1 MSNDFPLDITKY
13 QFLHLIGCGST
24 SEVRTAKCL
33 TNNRELAI
41 KLINLEAYPMEID
54 LLRQEVAFWSSSQHP
69 TVVKYYNSFTSG
81 TTLYILMEVMSGGS
95 VADILRYAFPNGFKD
110 ECIIATILNAILRA
124 LDYIHSNKELHRD
137 VKPANALV
145 GSDGQIKIGDFGV
158 AASILINPS
167 RYTVIGT
174 PCYMAPEVLESSD
187 GYTEKA
193 DIWSFGIT
201 AIELALG
208 SAPYAS
214 MTPLQIIQK
223 VLKAPPPVLP
233 ANSGFSPEFRD
244 LVKSC
249 LNYNPKKRP
258 TAHELLN
265 QPFFSKV
272 KGPEYIRDNVLVK
285 LPPLEQRFPMFRQEI
300 ANQIMNNVQQQK
312 PAKTEWNFDV
322 SSENDSA
329 KTQDNQTTNTNATTT
344 PNPIV
349 SNSDISTPIVS
360 TDSQQDAIS
369 ASSSNTSSTSI
380 DADSK
385 SQDNNEK
392 EEVHYKGR
400 FKFKVKKQTS
410 PSLTTDKLE
419 KLNSNED
426 NAVPQISSSPLF
438 DSPKPLLNS
447 SSSIAPQENPNND
460 FSEEEEARLQQMV
473 NELTIKVDRLTE
485 EGKEIKQDIAKLLKF
500 LQGKH

>member
-1 MSNDFPLDITKY
+1 MTIQKKDQL
-13 QFLHLIGCGST
+13 
-24 SEVRTAKCL
+24 L
-33 TNNRELAI
+33 TN
-41 KLINLEAYPMEID
+41 
-54 LLRQEVAFWSSSQHP
+54 
-69 TVVKYYNSFTSG
+69 
-81 TTLYILMEVMSGGS
+81 
-95 VADILRYAFPNGFKD
+95 
-110 ECIIATILNAILRA
+110 
-124 LDYIHSNKELHRD
+124 
-137 VKPANALV
+137 
-145 GSDGQIKIGDFGV
+145 
-158 AASILINPS
+158 
-167 RYTVIGT
+167 
-174 PCYMAPEVLESSD
+174 
-187 GYTEKA
+187 
-193 DIWSFGIT
+193 
-201 AIELALG
+201 
-208 SAPYAS
+208 
-214 MTPLQIIQK
+214 
-223 VLKAPPPVLP
+223 
-233 ANSGFSPEFRD
+233 
-244 LVKSC
+244 
-249 LNYNPKKRP
+249 
-258 TAHELLN
+258 
-265 QPFFSKV
+265 
-272 KGPEYIRDNVLVK
+272 NVLVK